1 MAELIENKKESYTHS
16 HFLVQDGEV
25 IGALKIVKDFT
36 RFKIYNVGILKDY
49 QNCGFGTEM
58 MEHLIKLSKDEGAKK
73 LWLWVEKKNTR
84 AKHVYEKV
92 GFKVTVNDDFTYEME
107 LKL

>member
-1 MAELIENKKESYTHS
+1 
-16 HFLVQDGEV
+16 
-25 IGALKIVKDFT
+25 
-36 RFKIYNVGILKDY
+36 
-49 QNCGFGTEM
+49 M

-73 LWLWVEKKNTR
+73 LWLWVEKKNAR

-92 GFKVTVNDDFTYEME
+92 GFKVTVIDDFTYEME